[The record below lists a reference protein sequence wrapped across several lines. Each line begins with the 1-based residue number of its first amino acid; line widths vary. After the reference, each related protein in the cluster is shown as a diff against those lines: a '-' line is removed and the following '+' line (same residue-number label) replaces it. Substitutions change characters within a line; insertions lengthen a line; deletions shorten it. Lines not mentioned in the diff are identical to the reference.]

1 MPFRWRRSE
10 LCEEE
15 YGKVD
20 MRLAV
25 LLIVIGLFS
34 TNVFAQERKR
44 VSMTE
49 TWRTRAALYE
59 PLIASTA
66 ERYNVDPHLLWTIA
80 YLESRFRE
88 DAISYKNGKPC
99 AYGMMQFT
107 RSTAVRYRLSN
118 PQNSRESIDAAA
130 RYVRDLQTRFG
141 PRLELILAA
150 YNAGEGTIEAF
161 RDGKTLVLP
170 NNKVINPRG
179 LRTGGMPPYN
189 ETRRYVA
196 QGRIIYL
203 KITGEP
209 IFHATSAD
217 KSSPHRISN
226 VMPVNTGRRNSF
238 YVSVSMPNASSDPAD
253 KPTKPNRNNSLY
265 VY

>member
-1 MPFRWRRSE
+1 
-10 LCEEE
+10 
-15 YGKVD
+15 
-20 MRLAV
+20 MRLGV
-25 LLIVIGLFS
+25 LLIVIALFS
-34 TNVFAQERKR
+34 ASVFGQELKR

-49 TWRTRAALYE
+49 TWRTRARLYE

-66 ERYNVDPHLLWTIA
+66 QRYNVDPHLLWTIA

-107 RSTAVRYRLSN
+107 VSTARRYGLSN
-118 PQNSRESIDAAA
+118 PHNSKESIDAAA

-141 PRLELILAA
+141 PRLDLILAA
-150 YNAGEGTIEAF
+150 YNAGEGTVEAF
-161 RDGKTLVLP
+161 RDGKTLVLR

-179 LRTGGMPPYN
+179 LRTGGVPPYH

-203 KITGEP
+203 KMTRES

-217 KSSPHRISN
+217 KSSPNRSSN
-226 VMPVNTGRRNSF
+226 VMPVNTGRQNSF
-238 YVSVSMPNASSDPAD
+238 YVSDGTRNASSKPSV
-253 KPTKPNRNNSLY
+253 KPTKPDRNNSLY

>member
-1 MPFRWRRSE
+1 
-10 LCEEE
+10 
-15 YGKVD
+15 
-20 MRLAV
+20 MRPVV
-25 LLIVIGLFS
+25 LLIVFAFFS
-34 TNVFAQERKR
+34 ANVFPQERKH

-49 TWRTRAALYE
+49 SWRTRARLYE

-66 ERYNVDPHLLWTIA
+66 ERYNVDPRLLWTIA

-107 RSTAVRYRLSN
+107 RSTAIRYGLSN
-118 PQNSRESIDAAA
+118 PHNPRHSIDAAA
-130 RYVRDLQTRFG
+130 RYLRDLQTRFG
-141 PRLELILAA
+141 PRIDLILAA
-150 YNAGEGTIEAF
+150 YNAGEGAVEAF
-161 RDGKTLVLP
+161 RDGKPLALP

-179 LRTGGMPPYN
+179 LRTGGIPPYN
-189 ETRRYVA
+189 ETRGYVA

-203 KITGEP
+203 KITRES
-209 IFHATSAD
+209 IFATSAD
-217 KSSPHRISN
+217 KSSPNRSSN
-226 VMPVNTGRRNSF
+226 LAPINTGRQNSF
-238 YVSVSMPNASSDPAD
+238 YVSDVTRKASSEPTV

>member
-1 MPFRWRRSE
+1 
-10 LCEEE
+10 
-15 YGKVD
+15 

-25 LLIVIGLFS
+25 LLVVIPLFS
-34 TNVFAQERKR
+34 ANVFSQQRQR
-44 VSMTE
+44 VSTTE
-49 TWRTRAALYE
+49 TWRTRARLYE

-66 ERYNVDPHLLWTIA
+66 DRYHVDPHLLWTIA

-107 RSTAVRYRLSN
+107 RGTALRYGLSN
-118 PQNSRESIDAAA
+118 PHNSKESFDAAA

-141 PRLELILAA
+141 ARIDLILAA
-150 YNAGEGTIEAF
+150 YNAGEGTVEAF
-161 RDGKTLVLP
+161 RAGKTLALP
-170 NNKVINPRG
+170 NNKIINPRG
-179 LRTGGMPPYN
+179 LRTGGIPPYN

-203 KITGEP
+203 RITRES
-209 IFHATSAD
+209 IFYATSAD
-217 KSSPHRISN
+217 KSSPHRGSSL
-226 VMPVNTGRRNSF
+226 MPVNTGHRNSI
-238 YVSVSMPNASSDPAD
+238 YVLDGTRNASSEPAD

-265 VY
+265 VH